1 MKIIVEKDKGF
12 VIDGETDR
20 PEAVQILR
28 QRFGDY
34 VDAAGDLVFCED
46 DLDVYAGEF
55 IPFLKETGTP
65 GSS

>member
-1 MKIIVEKDKGF
+1 
-12 VIDGETDR
+12 
-20 PEAVQILR
+20 VQILR

-55 IPFLKETGTP
+55 IPFLKGTGTP